1 MQQELIKAISS
12 SAAVPAHTALT
23 CDVFCLSVCLP
34 RLQGYLSCPKALQF
48 SPPKFCIA
56 PWLKEQALGWFSS
69 TEAAPELE
77 LCGSPAFIWFLY
89 IHPSF

>member
-48 SPPKFCIA
+48 SPPQI
-56 PWLKEQALGWFSS
+56 LH
-69 TEAAPELE
+69 
-77 LCGSPAFIWFLY
+77 SPVAKRT
-89 IHPSF
+89 SFGMVQFYRGCS